1 MGLRINQNISAF
13 NAHRNLLIT
22 DTNLTKSLERLST
35 GLRIN
40 RAADDASG
48 LAVSEKLRAQV
59 NGLKRASANAQ
70 DGISM
75 LQTAEG
81 ALNETH
87 SILQRMRELAVQ
99 AANGT
104 WTTNDRVEMQ
114 NEADQLISEINRI
127 SSTTEFNTKKLLDGT
142 ATALISTDSPNTFK
156 GIVTGDVG
164 VGGNFSIVKQAT
176 SAGALQIQKSDVFVT
191 IDTNGVVHQAVS
203 TTQLGSISR
212 FQDFGVFTGRK
223 SVKLSL
229 HRSGDPTEITLT
241 STDSLAD
248 FEGKL
253 SLAIANSASKV
264 GDLNMEA
271 ALTGTWSNLVEL
283 RLDVPGGGNNTT
295 YGSPTDGTTT
305 TSVTGSTL
313 WVNSPIP
320 GVDIVFDGEEALLN
334 ALSFMEVQSAETPV
348 YSIVAY
354 DIHTGATVGT
364 TKTSSARIEGLI
376 TGVTLIFDPASDVI
390 VQNRAG
396 TAPGLSVS
404 INPAVDREFMH
415 VAPRSLAFQ
424 IGANQGQ
431 TLDVNI
437 GNMSSAAL
445 GVDGILLVNTKWAQN
460 AITTVDD
467 AINKV
472 SAERSK
478 LGSYQNRLEHTIK
491 NLGVQAENLTAS
503 ESRIR
508 DLDFADEMITFTRN
522 QILMQSGVAMLAQA
536 NQLPQMV
543 LQLIR

>member
-13 NAHRNLLIT
+13 NAHRNLQIT
-22 DTNLTKSLERLST
+22 DSNLTKSLERLST

-59 NGLKRASANAQ
+59 TGLKRASANAQ

-114 NEADQLISEINRI
+114 NEADQLIAEIDRI
-127 SSTTEFNTKKLLDGT
+127 SSSTEFNTKKLLDGT
-142 ATALISTDSPNTFK
+142 STALVSTDSPNTFK
-156 GIVTGDVG
+156 GIVTGNVG
-164 VGGNFSIVKQAT
+164 VGGNFSIVKQAI
-176 SAGALQIQKSDVFVT
+176 SAGQLQIQKSDVFVT
-191 IDTNGVVHQAVS
+191 IDSAGVVHQATA
-203 TTQLGSISR
+203 TTTLGSISR
-212 FQDFGVFTGRK
+212 FQEFGVFTGRK

-229 HRSGDPTEITLT
+229 HRSGDPTEVTLT
-241 STDSLAD
+241 SSDSLGD
-248 FEGKL
+248 LEGKI
-253 SLAIANSASKV
+253 SLAIANPASKT

-271 ALTGTWSNLVEL
+271 ALTGTWTNLVEI
-283 RLDVPGGGNNTT
+283 RTDVPGGGNNTV
-295 YGSPTDGTTT
+295 YGTTG

-313 WVNSPIP
+313 WVYSPIP
-320 GVDIVFDGEEALLN
+320 GVDIVFDGEESLLN
-334 ALSFMEVQSAETPV
+334 ALSFMDVQEAQTPV

-354 DIHTGATVGT
+354 NIHTGATVGT

-376 TGVTLIFDPASDVI
+376 TGVTLIFDPASDVL
-390 VQNRAG
+390 VQNRTG
-396 TAPGLSVS
+396 VAPGLSVS
-404 INPAVDREFMH
+404 INPATDREFMH

-437 GNMSSAAL
+437 GNFRRTS
-445 GVDGILLVNTKWAQN
+445 
-460 AITTVDD
+460 
-467 AINKV
+467 
-472 SAERSK
+472 
-478 LGSYQNRLEHTIK
+478 
-491 NLGVQAENLTAS
+491 
-503 ESRIR
+503 
-508 DLDFADEMITFTRN
+508 
-522 QILMQSGVAMLAQA
+522 
-536 NQLPQMV
+536 
-543 LQLIR
+543 

>member
-13 NAHRNLLIT
+13 NAHRNLQIT
-22 DTNLTKSLERLST
+22 DANLTKSLERLST

-70 DGISM
+70 DGISL

-114 NEADQLISEINRI
+114 NEIDQLISEINRI
-127 SSTTEFNTKKLLDGT
+127 STSTEFNTKKLLDGT
-142 ATALISTDSPNTFK
+142 ATALVSTDSPNTFK
-156 GIVTGDVG
+156 GIVTGNVG
-164 VGGNFSIVKQAT
+164 VGGNFSIVKQAI
-176 SAGALQIQKSDVFVT
+176 SAGTLQIQKSDVFVT
-191 IDTNGVVHQAVS
+191 IDAAGIVHQAIS
-203 TTQLGSISR
+203 TTTLGSISR

-241 STDSLAD
+241 SSDSIAD

-253 SLAIANSASKV
+253 SLAIANPASKV
-264 GDLNMEA
+264 GDLNMET
-271 ALTGTWSNLVEL
+271 ALTGTWTNLVEV
-283 RLDVPGGGNNTT
+283 RTDVPGGGNNTT
-295 YGSPTDGTTT
+295 YGTTG
-305 TSVTGSTL
+305 TSVTGTTI
-313 WVNSPIP
+313 WVYAPIP
-320 GVDIVFDGEEALLN
+320 GVDIVFDGEESLLN
-334 ALSFMEVQSAETPV
+334 ALSFMEIQEANTPV

-376 TGVTLIFDPASDVI
+376 TGVTLIFDPASDII
-390 VQNRAG
+390 VRNATG
-396 TAPGLSVS
+396 TAPGLSVG
-404 INPAVDREFMH
+404 INSATDREFMH

-437 GNMSSAAL
+437 GNMSAAAL

-508 DLDFADEMITFTRN
+508 DLDFAEEMISFTRN

-536 NQLPQMV
+536 NQIPQIV
-543 LQLIR
+543 LQLIG

>member
-22 DTNLTKSLERLST
+22 DNALTKSLERLST

-48 LAVSEKLRAQV
+48 LAVSEKLRGQV
-59 NGLKRASANAQ
+59 TGLKRASANAQ
-70 DGISM
+70 DGISL

-87 SILQRMRELAVQ
+87 SILQRMRELSVQ
-99 AANGT
+99 ASNGT

-114 NEADQLISEINRI
+114 NEIDQLISEIDRI
-127 SSTTEFNTKKLLDGT
+127 STTTEFNTKKLLDGT

-176 SAGALQIQKSDVFVT
+176 TAGALQIQKSDVFVT
-191 IDTNGVVHQAVS
+191 IDTAGVVHEATA

-212 FQDFGVFTGRK
+212 FQDFGVFIGRK

-241 STDSLAD
+241 STDTLGD

-253 SLAIANSASKV
+253 SLAIANPASKT

-271 ALTGTWSNLVEL
+271 ALTGTWTNLVEL

-295 YGSPTDGTTT
+295 YGTTA
-305 TSVTGSTL
+305 TSVTGSTI
-313 WVNSPIP
+313 WVSSPIP
-320 GVDIVFDGEEALLN
+320 GVDIVFDGEESLLN
-334 ALSFMEVQSAETPV
+334 ALSFMEIQAAETPV

-354 DIHTGATVGT
+354 DIHTGLSVGT

-376 TGVTLIFDPASDVI
+376 QGVTLIFDPASDVL
-390 VQNRAG
+390 VQNATG
-396 TAPGLSVS
+396 TAPGLSVT
-404 INPAVDREFMH
+404 INAAVDREFMH
-415 VAPRSLAFQ
+415 VAPRSMDFQ

-431 TLDVNI
+431 ILGVNI
-437 GNMSSAAL
+437 GNMGAAAL
-445 GVDGILLVNTKWAQN
+445 GVDGILVVNTKWAQN

-472 SAERSK
+472 SSERSK

-508 DLDFADEMITFTRN
+508 DLDFAEEMISFTRN

-536 NQLPQMV
+536 NSLPQMV

>member
-59 NGLKRASANAQ
+59 TGLKRASANAQ

-114 NEADQLISEINRI
+114 NEVDQLVSEINRV
-127 SSTTEFNTKKLLDGT
+127 SSTTELNTKKLLDGT
-142 ATALISTDSPNTFK
+142 ATALISTDSPGTFK
-156 GIVTGDVG
+156 GIVTGNVG

-191 IDTNGVVHQAVS
+191 IDTNGVVHQATS

-241 STDSLAD
+241 STDTLGA

-253 SLAIANSASKV
+253 SLAIANPASKV

-271 ALTGTWSNLVEL
+271 ALTGTWTNLVEL
-283 RLDVPGGGNNTT
+283 RTDVPGGGNNTT
-295 YGSPTDGTTT
+295 YGTTG

-313 WVNSPIP
+313 WVYSPIP

-334 ALSFMEVQSAETPV
+334 ALSFMEIQAAETPV

-354 DIHTGATVGT
+354 DIHTGDTVGT

-376 TGVTLIFDPASDVI
+376 TGVTLIFDPASDVL
-390 VQNRAG
+390 VQNSSG

-404 INPAVDREFMH
+404 INTAIDREFMH

-437 GNMSSAAL
+437 SNMSSAAL

-472 SAERSK
+472 STERSK

>member
-1 MGLRINQNISAF
+1 
-13 NAHRNLLIT
+13 
-22 DTNLTKSLERLST
+22 
-35 GLRIN
+35 
-40 RAADDASG
+40 
-48 LAVSEKLRAQV
+48 
-59 NGLKRASANAQ
+59 
-70 DGISM
+70 
-75 LQTAEG
+75 
-81 ALNETH
+81 
-87 SILQRMRELAVQ
+87 MRELSVQ

-114 NEADQLISEINRI
+114 NEVDQLVSEINRI

-142 ATALISTDSPNTFK
+142 STALISTDSPNTFK

-176 SAGALQIQKSDVFVT
+176 SAGQLQIQKSDVFVT
-191 IDTNGVVHQAVS
+191 IDSAGNVHQATS

-241 STDSLAD
+241 STDSLGD

-253 SLAIANSASKV
+253 SLAIANDASRI

-271 ALTGTWSNLVEL
+271 ALTGTWTNLVEL
-283 RLDVPGGGNNTT
+283 RTDVPGGGNNTT
-295 YGSPTDGTTT
+295 YGTTA
-305 TSVTGSTL
+305 TSVTGTTL
-313 WVNSPIP
+313 WVHSPIP
-320 GVDIVFDGEEALLN
+320 GVDIVFDGEESLLN
-334 ALSFMEVQSAETPV
+334 ALSFMEVQEAETPV

-376 TGVTLIFDPASDVI
+376 TGVTLIFDPASDVL
-390 VQNRAG
+390 VQNRTG

-404 INPAVDREFMH
+404 TNTAIDREFMH

-437 GNMSSAAL
+437 GNMSAAAL
-445 GVDGILLVNTKWAQN
+445 GVDGILLVNSKWAQN

-472 SAERSK
+472 SSERSK

-536 NQLPQMV
+536 NSIPQMV

>member
-13 NAHRNLLIT
+13 NAHRNLIIT
-22 DTNLTKSLERLST
+22 DSNLSKSLERLST

-59 NGLKRASANAQ
+59 TGLKRASANAQ
-70 DGISM
+70 DGISL

-114 NEADQLISEINRI
+114 NEADQLISEIDRI

-142 ATALISTDSPNTFK
+142 ASGLISTDSPNTFK
-156 GIVTGDVG
+156 GIVTGTVG
-164 VGGNFSIVKQAT
+164 VGGNFSIVKQAID
-176 SAGALQIQKSDVFVT
+176 AGRMQILKSDVFVA
-191 IDTNGVVHQAVS
+191 IDAAGVVHEATS
-203 TTQLGSISR
+203 TTTLGSISR

-241 STDSLAD
+241 STDTLAT

-253 SLAIANSASKV
+253 SLAIANPAALI
-264 GDLNMEA
+264 GDLNMEG

-283 RLDVPGGGNNTT
+283 RTDVPGGGNNTV
-295 YGSPTDGTTT
+295 YGTTA

-313 WVNSPIP
+313 WVTSPIP
-320 GVDIVFDGEEALLN
+320 GVDIVFDGEESLLN
-334 ALSFMEVQSAETPV
+334 ALSFMEVQTAQTPV

-354 DIHTGATVGT
+354 DIHTGDTVGT

-376 TGVTLIFDPASDVI
+376 TGVTLIFDPASDVL
-390 VQNRAG
+390 VQNRTG
-396 TAPGLSVS
+396 TAPGLSVG
-404 INPAVDREFMH
+404 INPATDREFMH

-437 GNMSSAAL
+437 GSMSSAAL
-445 GVDGILLVNTKWAQN
+445 GVDGILLVDTKWAQN

-472 SAERSK
+472 SQERSK

-508 DLDFADEMITFTRN
+508 DLDFADEMINFTRS

-536 NQLPQMV
+536 NTLPQMV